1 MTELKAMSR
10 VLQVSE
16 DPARIAGR
24 LTREAKQAGERNF
37 NRPLVYAPRGIV

>member
-1 MTELKAMSR
+1 MSR

-24 LTREAKQAGERNF
+24 LTREAWAKQAGERNF